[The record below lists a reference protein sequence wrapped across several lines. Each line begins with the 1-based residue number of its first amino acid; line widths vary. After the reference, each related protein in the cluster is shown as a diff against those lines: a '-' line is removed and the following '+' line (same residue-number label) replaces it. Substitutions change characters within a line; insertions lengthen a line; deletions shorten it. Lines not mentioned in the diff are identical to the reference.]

1 MVKTNT
7 SSGIRAIGDST
18 QEQTT
23 IDPALETYIRVVE
36 RMLGASQAQPK
47 KTISHHLNGKLSPN
61 SEVVMTSSSN
71 WQTNAQLW

>member
-47 KTISHHLNGKLSPN
+47 KDNITPPEWKALTKL
-61 SEVVMTSSSN
+61 
-71 WQTNAQLW
+71 